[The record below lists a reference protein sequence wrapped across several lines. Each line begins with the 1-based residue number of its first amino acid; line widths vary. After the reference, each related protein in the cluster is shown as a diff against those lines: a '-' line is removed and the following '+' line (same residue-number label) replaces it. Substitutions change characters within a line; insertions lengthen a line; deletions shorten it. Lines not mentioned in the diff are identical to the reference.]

1 MKKKKK
7 EPLRKLGLPAVNL
20 KYRHTRSCIH
30 CKQSK
35 SFYNAA
41 EMEEQKKRKYE
52 SHVTETCG
60 TDMVR
65 IV

>member
-1 MKKKKK
+1 M
-7 EPLRKLGLPAVNL
+7 GLPAVNL